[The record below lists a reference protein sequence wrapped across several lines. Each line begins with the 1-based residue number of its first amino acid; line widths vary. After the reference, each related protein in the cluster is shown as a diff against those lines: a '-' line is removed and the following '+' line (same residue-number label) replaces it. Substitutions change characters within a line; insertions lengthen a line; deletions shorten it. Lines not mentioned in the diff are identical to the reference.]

1 MTVVT
6 RNPAIMKAA
15 GLNRLINCSG
25 AWPGVLTKMIYI
37 ELYVRK
43 LNDLSIYLPGS
54 G

>member
-15 GLNRLINCSG
+15 GLNMLINCSG

-37 ELYVRK
+37 EPYVRQF
-43 LNDLSIYLPGS
+43 NDLSIYLPGS

>member
-37 ELYVRK
+37 EPYVRK
-43 LNDLSIYLPGS
+43 LNDLPIYLPGS